1 MVSTS
6 EGSIKQA
13 LKRRKVCKMYKTS
26 TMGYKQMLRDC
37 YNVKIPLMIYGGF
50 GIGKSAI
57 PRQVFA
63 EVAKEEKKTF
73 VMWEHTTDEEKVEM
87 IANPE
92 KYWVFCDQRIA
103 QMDTTDLRGI
113 PNMLDTTMLK
123 TIPYAWVIYFT
134 QPKASGVCFFDEI
147 NLAPPTVAG
156 SAYQIINDRCI
167 SDRKLGDNV
176 FCMGAGNR
184 AEDKAHIFD
193 MPMPLHDRF
202 AEVEIGI
209 NVDDWTEWASG
220 KVSPHLISFINWK
233 PNRLY
238 HADVKKGDKP
248 STPRS
253 VERASILLGD
263 KDITDN
269 NAFEL
274 VSIACGEA
282 FATEFQAYTKFYS
295 QLNWPTIYK
304 NPESV
309 AKFEMDKLW
318 AVAGGMTDQFLKG
331 VEDKI
336 FECMMNVTLA
346 MRPDFALVG
355 LKMMKDGDKKKFTK
369 QIKTCKNFQDIVK
382 SHARFIID

>member
-1 MVSTS
+1 
-6 EGSIKQA
+6 
-13 LKRRKVCKMYKTS
+13 MYKTS
-26 TMGYKQMLRDC
+26 TLGYKEMLSDC
-37 YNVKIPLMIYGGF
+37 YDTKIPLMVYGGF
-50 GIGKSAI
+50 GIGKSMI
-57 PRQVFA
+57 PRQIFKDI
-63 EVAKEEKKTF
+63 AKSKKREF
-73 VMWEHTTDEEKVEM
+73 VLWEHTTDEQKNEM
-87 IANPE
+87 IANAE
-92 KYWVFCDQRIA
+92 KYFVFCDQRIG
-103 QMDTTDLRGI
+103 QMDSTDLRGI
-113 PNMLDTTMLK
+113 PNMMDTDKLK

-134 QPKASGVCFFDEI
+134 QPEADGVVFFDEI

-209 NVDDWTEWASG
+209 NVDDWTEWASANIN
-220 KVSPHLISFINWK
+220 PHLISFINWK

-253 VERASILLGD
+253 VERASKLLGD

-269 NAFEL
+269 HSFEL
-274 VSIACGEA
+274 VAIACGEA
-282 FATEFQAYTKFYS
+282 FATEFQAYAKYYS
-295 QLNWPTIYK
+295 QLNWANIYK
-304 NPESV
+304 NPASV

-336 FECMMNVTLA
+336 FSSMMDVTLE

-355 LKMMKDGDKKKFTK
+355 LKMMKDGNKKKFTT
-369 QIKTCKNFQDIVK
+369 QIKKCKKFQQIVK
-382 SHARFIID
+382 AHAKFIID